1 MRFLPNLEYLNGL
14 PVDRDALDDDDTQ
27 NGVNSQM
34 QKEPLNDAHGE
45 VTELPAEE
53 EDSVGGYDDT

>member
-1 MRFLPNLEYLNGL
+1 
-14 PVDRDALDDDDTQ
+14 
-27 NGVNSQM
+27 M

-53 EDSVGGYDDT
+53 EDSVGGYDDTQPEMAS